1 MKSRKELWIWIAG
14 LCLLSAA
21 LITISLKARPASV
34 QAAGMPTRVTANM
47 QRANGPILP
56 PVEEFT
62 LTPPNPALNIYQTI
76 VSVRFKG
83 SEAEKLAAQIPITLG
98 SQNVVLRRSPDD
110 AQVFSTRVDFD
121 WHTFAKEQQ
130 QRKDLAATGRQIPVF
145 EGRRFVRRERMQFVD
160 PAEIQSALQS
170 HQPVQF
176 SGQALA
182 GGAVNVYPNRE
193 LMITDLSVVQDVG
206 TNGNGRVYDSCI
218 DPSDPTSPANGNP
231 NGAWTLGTL
240 MMAMSNTTNIQ
251 VAEQMLNTMLS
262 SWQNVQTINGFTVQP
277 RGGIGVLSQSG
288 LLGNW
293 PADPN
298 NPSLPS
304 LLNPPVRLN
313 AIVNR
318 IDLGQNFNPATPGEL
333 RFIFG
338 VTAGTSPGGSC
349 AADPKAP
356 FDIIIEFNVPST
368 FSPNAWANLWNSLGN
383 EPANAPPDAFPAA
396 LQSQV
401 TDAVVTAGA
410 CGGSSCLAQ
419 IRTTELDLAAG
430 ETTNFWEQREFH
442 LGQDQYGNPVLQQ
455 STVAMTPDGS
465 FNFGQPK
472 CDATGMPACAVPG
485 TLVNYINTN
494 QTEILATLGA
504 LPVVTPDYP
513 AGSPFLGGSAFN
525 PDGVSRGGKGGATAA
540 FWEDATPTASPEAR
554 VYFSSNTCNACHG
567 VDTATLF
574 VHVGTRTTSKAS
586 NVSGFLVGCQPGN
599 NTCLPGEPN
608 TCLLSTPNLACT
620 EQILDPTG
628 SGIRTS
634 FGDIGRRVVVLSGLV
649 TNGPRSGG
657 MLLPLV
663 NQPIGVH

>member
-1 MKSRKELWIWIAG
+1 MKSRKELWMWIGA

-34 QAAGMPTRVTANM
+34 QAAGTANM
-47 QRANGPILP
+47 QRVNRPTLP

-62 LTPPNPALNIYQTI
+62 LIPPNSARNIYQTI
-76 VSVRFKG
+76 VSVRFEG
-83 SEAEKLAAQIPITLG
+83 SQAEKLAAQVPLTLG
-98 SQNVVLRRSPDD
+98 SQNVVLQRSPDD
-110 AQVFSTRVDFD
+110 ARIFSTQVDFD
-121 WHTFAKEQQ
+121 WQTFAKEQQ

-145 EGRRFVRRERMQFVD
+145 EGRRFVRMEKMQFVD
-160 PAEIQSALQS
+160 PAEIQGALQS

-176 SGQALA
+176 SGRVLA

-231 NGAWTLGTL
+231 TGAWTLATL
-240 MMAMSNTTNIQ
+240 MMAMANTTNIQ

-262 SWQNVQTINGFTVQP
+262 AWQNEQTINGFTVQP

-318 IDLGQNFNPATPGEL
+318 IDLGQNFNPATAGEL

-368 FSPNAWANLWNSLGN
+368 FSPNAWANLWNSLGT
-383 EPANAPPDAFPAA
+383 EPTNAPPGAFPAA
-396 LQSQV
+396 LQSKI
-401 TDAVVTAGA
+401 TDAVVTAGS

-430 ETTNFWEQREFH
+430 ETTDFWEQREFH
-442 LGQDQYGNPVLQQ
+442 LGQDQFGNPVLQQ

-472 CDATGMPACAVPG
+472 CGQTGMPGCTVPG

-494 QTEILATLGA
+494 QTEILDTLGA
-504 LPVVTPDYP
+504 LPFLPTDYP
-513 AGSPFLGGSAFN
+513 PGTPFLGGSAFN
-525 PDGVSRGGKGGATAA
+525 PDDNLGGKNGVAGA
-540 FWEDATPTASPEAR
+540 FWEDSTKTANLQAR
-554 VYFSSNTCNACHG
+554 IYFSANTCNSCHG
-567 VDTATLF
+567 ADTSTLF
-574 VHVGTRTTSKAS
+574 VHVQPRTTSQS
-586 NVSGFLVGCQPGN
+586 SGLSGFLVGC
-599 NTCLPGEPN
+599 LPGIDNCFTSKIE
-608 TCLLSTPNLACT
+608 CSLSTPNLACT
-620 EQILDPTG
+620 EQVPDPTG
-628 SGIRTS
+628 SGTKTS
-634 FGDIGRRVVVLSGLV
+634 FGDIGRRVVVLAGLV